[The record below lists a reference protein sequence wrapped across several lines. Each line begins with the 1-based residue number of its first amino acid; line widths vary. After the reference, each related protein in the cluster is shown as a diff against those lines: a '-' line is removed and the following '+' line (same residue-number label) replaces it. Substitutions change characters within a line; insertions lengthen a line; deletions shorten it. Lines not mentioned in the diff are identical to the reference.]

1 MLLTL
6 KLSSV
11 CSKTWKK
18 QKLILYKMWHNFSIN
33 STSGPKEPGFYCTT
47 LGNHFVIF
55 QTQCNKLYLSRSCSF
70 KENFFGW
77 PYNTVHFRSNERP
90 FCYFKEEIQ
99 RYMYHLFF
107 PIFKLKDEVC
117 FFFQKWNN
125 EALGITQKDESLGS
139 FHWPDTRENISCG
152 WLGRVSNGNKL
163 LGKRTNRPTK

>member
-1 MLLTL
+1 MYSFSRQKLVFGQFCCGFLWEKIRFQMLLTL

-107 PIFKLKDEVC
+107 PIFKLKNEVC
-117 FFFQKWNN
+117 FFSKS
-125 EALGITQKDESLGS
+125 ETM
-139 FHWPDTRENISCG
+139 
-152 WLGRVSNGNKL
+152 KL
-163 LGKRTNRPTK
+163 